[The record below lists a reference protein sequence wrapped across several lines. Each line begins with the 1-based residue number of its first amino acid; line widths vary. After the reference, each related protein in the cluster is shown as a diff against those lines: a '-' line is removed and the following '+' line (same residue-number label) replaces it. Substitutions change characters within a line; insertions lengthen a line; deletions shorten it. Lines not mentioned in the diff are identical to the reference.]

1 MQILFVH
8 NNFPAQFRNLI
19 QVLSTMRDVRIA
31 AIGCETASSIHG
43 VELHRYR
50 TPVATADAHPFARRF
65 DHECRR
71 AEQVLYAATAL
82 ANSGFTPDVIV
93 VHPGWGEN
101 LSLRAVF
108 PKARIIAYC
117 EFFYR
122 SEGADVGFDP
132 EFPSIGLD
140 GHVALQLRN
149 AASLIA
155 LTDGDAGIS
164 PTLWQRNTFPK
175 DFKSKIEVIHE
186 GIDTTMFKPDLNAY
200 FMLPS
205 GKKLT
210 LSDDVLT
217 YSARSLEP
225 MRGFHIFMR
234 AVPRVLKAQP
244 QAQILIVGGD
254 GVSYGAQPPNAP
266 SWKASL
272 LRELGEAID
281 PQRVHFLGRLPYG
294 DYLKVLQI
302 SRAHVYLT
310 YPFVLSWSLL
320 EAMSAGCAVIASDT
334 APVREVIN
342 GQNGLLVPFF
352 SPEALSEAIANVIG
366 EPKRFLA
373 MRKAARETVKAQY
386 DSNVCVPKLLDF
398 ILGNLTSDA
407 DLTTGAL

>member
-1 MQILFVH
+1 M
-8 NNFPAQFRNLI
+8 
-19 QVLSTMRDVRIA
+19 
-31 AIGCETASSIHG
+31 
-43 VELHRYR
+43 
-50 TPVATADAHPFARRF
+50 
-65 DHECRR
+65 
-71 AEQVLYAATAL
+71 
-82 ANSGFTPDVIV
+82 
-93 VHPGWGEN
+93 GEN

-352 SPEALSEAIANVIG
+352 SPEALSEAIANVLG